1 MEFHPARGAH
11 CVICSVLRCVVLRC
25 KEDVT
30 AVYALCPLIVRR
42 EKKDLS

>member
-11 CVICSVLRCVVLRC
+11 CVICVVLRC
-25 KEDVT
+25 AVKKSVA